1 MIDETDVRFVTSAIS
16 SIRKGQLFSGER
28 SFTILLFCFKI
39 FSQNFIFDIN
49 KKECWSGLNTI
60 TSCFFYIQQP
70 VKYFPTVSS
79 FWSLIFVNGRLC
91 IFMNLISVA
100 YGRIQYSLT
109 MVQMA
114 QCSQF
119 FIHWQKKRRKARLLK
134 KLVANPFRFFPFNSI
149 KPISGE
155 HLFHLQGNMCFI
167 VFSTLS
173 ALLTLVLGP

>member
-16 SIRKGQLFSGER
+16 SIRKGQLFSRER
-28 SFTILLFCFKI
+28 SFTTLLFCFKI
-39 FSQNFIFDIN
+39 FSPNFIFDIN

-114 QCSQF
+114 QCFQF
-119 FIHWQKKRRKARLLK
+119 FIHWQKKGEKLGCWRNLWLIRLGSSPLIALSRSQVSICFTCKATC
-134 KLVANPFRFFPFNSI
+134 VSSYFPHFQHCS
-149 KPISGE
+149 
-155 HLFHLQGNMCFI
+155 LWY
-167 VFSTLS
+167 
-173 ALLTLVLGP
+173 